1 MHRASE
7 SGCRSLQRMYR
18 IRWWIAGIF
27 ARFYT
32 LGIFTKVE
40 IIGDVDR
47 SVPTLF
53 VANHFGGFVDAIVVV
68 RALGG
73 LPHIVAKSTL
83 FERLPLRL
91 LLRMMGVVPVYRRA
105 DTADQSKNRGS
116 FDEVAAVL
124 AKGRSVLI
132 FPEGTVTDT
141 QELQTIRTG
150 AARMALTAIAQGTEN
165 LQIVPVGITYEDK
178 VSSRSR
184 VLVEIGDPLTGAA
197 ITDIASGSPID
208 SENRGLVTTLT
219 EEIRSRLAAVAPDYG
234 SFIRERT
241 MMLAA
246 SIHLRTTMTTAFV
259 EPTMAALRTVAQR
272 LGNATRNDDG
282 PALPATADYQ
292 LALAACGLED
302 HQIQPLATA
311 GRLARLSIRKAVIII
326 IISPLALF
334 GLVAN
339 IIPILL
345 VIAIGA
351 VIKEPVSKGTARVL
365 AGIVLFPVAWAI
377 LISRNDFDYVWVTV
391 VLLFLGVILLVI
403 AVAQV
408 LDLFEAATGWWA
420 VRNHLG
426 LLPELRELRSDA
438 EAELASLIGEPG

>member
-1 MHRASE
+1 
-7 SGCRSLQRMYR
+7 MYR
-18 IRWWIAGIF
+18 LRWWIAGVI

-40 IIGDVDR
+40 IIDDVDT
-47 SVPTLF
+47 SGPTLF
-53 VANHFGGFVDAIVVV
+53 VANHFGGLVDAIVVV

-150 AARMALTAIAQGTEN
+150 AARMALTAIAQGTED
-165 LQIVPVGITYEDK
+165 LQVVPVGITYEDK

-184 VLVEIGDPLTGAA
+184 VLVEIGEPLTGSTVVEIAA
-197 ITDIASGSPID
+197 GSRID
-208 SENRGLVTTLT
+208 PENRDLVATITG
-219 EEIRSRLAAVAPDYG
+219 EIRSRLASVAPDYG

-259 EPTMAALRTVAQR
+259 EPTMAALRAVAQR

-282 PALPATADYQ
+282 AALPATAEYQ
-292 LALAACGLED
+292 LALASCGLED
-302 HQIQPLATA
+302 HQIQPRATV
-311 GRLARLSIRKAVIII
+311 GRLARLSIRKTVIII
-326 IISPLALF
+326 VISPLALF

-345 VIAIGA
+345 VLAVGA
-351 VIKEPVSKGTARVL
+351 LIREPVSKGTARVL
-365 AGIVLFPVAWAI
+365 AGIVLFPISWAL
-377 LISRNDFDYVWVTV
+377 LISFNDFEYVWFTV
-391 VLLFLGVILLVI
+391 VLLFLGVIFLVI

-426 LLPELRELRSDA
+426 LLPELREFRSEA
-438 EAELASLIGEPG
+438 ETELASLIGEPD

>member
-1 MHRASE
+1 
-7 SGCRSLQRMYR
+7 MYR
-18 IRWWIAGIF
+18 IRWWIAGVI

-40 IIGDVDR
+40 IVGDVDT
-47 SVPTLF
+47 SGPTLF
-53 VANHFGGFVDAIVVV
+53 VANHFGGLVDAIVVV

-91 LLRMMGVVPVYRRA
+91 VLRMMGVVPVYRRA

-116 FDEVAAVL
+116 FDGVAAVL

-150 AARMALTAIAQGTEN
+150 AARMALTAIAQGTD
-165 LQIVPVGITYEDK
+165 LRIVPVGITYEDK

-184 VLVEIGDPLTGAA
+184 VLVEIGEPVTAPAVIDVAAGRAIDP
-197 ITDIASGSPID
+197 
-208 SENRGLVTTLT
+208 ENRDLVATIT
-219 EEIRSRLAAVAPDYG
+219 EEIRARLASVAPDYG

-246 SIHLRTTMTTAFV
+246 SIHLRTVMTAAFV
-259 EPTMAALRTVAQR
+259 EPSMAALRRVAQR
-272 LGNATRNDDG
+272 LGNATRNDDR
-282 PALPATADYQ
+282 ALPATADYQ
-292 LALAACGLED
+292 LALAGCGLED
-302 HQIQPLATA
+302 HQIQPRATV
-311 GRLARLSIRKAVIII
+311 GRLARLSVRKAIII
-326 IISPLALF
+326 IVISPLALF

-339 IIPILL
+339 IIPIL
-345 VIAIGA
+345 VILTVGA

-365 AGIVLFPVAWAI
+365 AGIVLFPISWAL
-377 LISRNDFDYVWVTV
+377 LISFNDFEYVWFTV

-403 AVAQV
+403 AVGQI

-426 LLPELRELRSDA
+426 LLPELRELRSVA
-438 EAELASLIGEPG
+438 EAELASLIGESD

>member
-1 MHRASE
+1 
-7 SGCRSLQRMYR
+7 MYR
-18 IRWWIAGIF
+18 LRWWIAGVI

-40 IIGDVDR
+40 IIGDVDTSR
-47 SVPTLF
+47 PTLF
-53 VANHFGGFVDAIVVV
+53 VANHFGGLVDAIVVV

-91 LLRMMGVVPVYRRA
+91 VLRMMGVVPVYRRA

-150 AARMALTAIAQGTEN
+150 AARMALTAIAGGTDD

-184 VLVEIGDPLTGAA
+184 VLVEIGEPLTRPTVTDLAA
-197 ITDIASGSPID
+197 GGEID
-208 SENRGLVTTLT
+208 PGNRHLVTAIT

-234 SFIRERT
+234 SLIRERT

-246 SIHLRTTMTTAFV
+246 SIHLRTAMTTAFV
-259 EPTMAALRTVAQR
+259 EPTMAALRGVAQR
-272 LGNATRNDDG
+272 LGNATRGDDR
-282 PALPATADYQ
+282 ALPATADYQ

-302 HQIQPLATA
+302 HQIQPQATA
-311 GRLARLSIRKAVIII
+311 GRLARLSVRKAVIVIL
-326 IISPLALF
+326 ISPLALF

-339 IIPILL
+339 IIPILI
-345 VIAIGA
+345 VIAVGA
-351 VIKEPVSKGTARVL
+351 LIKEPVSKGTARVL
-365 AGIVLFPVAWAI
+365 AGIVLFPVAWGI
-377 LISRNDFDYVWVTV
+377 LIARNDFDHVWLTV
-391 VLLFLGVILLVI
+391 VLLFASVILLVI
-403 AVAQV
+403 AVGQV

-426 LLPELRELRSDA
+426 MLPELRDLRSDA
-438 EAELASLIGEPG
+438 EAELSSMVAEPG

>member
-1 MHRASE
+1 
-7 SGCRSLQRMYR
+7 MYR
-18 IRWWIAGIF
+18 LRWWIAGVI

-40 IIGDVDR
+40 IIGEVDTSR
-47 SVPTLF
+47 PTLF

-91 LLRMMGVVPVYRRA
+91 ILKMLGVVPVYRRA

-150 AARMALTAIAQGTEN
+150 AARMALTAIAQGTDD
-165 LQIVPVGITYEDK
+165 LRVAPVGITYEDK

-184 VLVEIGDPLTGAA
+184 VLVEIGEPLTAA
-197 ITDIASGSPID
+197 DIIDISAGSPID
-208 SENRGLVTTLT
+208 PENRDLVATIT

-234 SFIRERT
+234 SYIRERT

-246 SIHLRTTMTTAFV
+246 SIHLRTVMTTAFV
-259 EPTMAALRTVAQR
+259 EPSMAALRKAAQH
-272 LGNATRNDDG
+272 LGNATRNDDR
-282 PALPATADYQ
+282 ALPATADYQ
-292 LALAACGLED
+292 LALAGCGLED
-302 HQIQPLATA
+302 HQIQPRATV
-311 GRLARLSIRKAVIII
+311 GRLARLSVRKAIII
-326 IISPLALF
+326 IVISPLALF

-345 VIAIGA
+345 ILAVGA

-365 AGIVLFPVAWAI
+365 AGIVLFPISWAL
-377 LISRNDFDYVWVTV
+377 LISFNDFEYVWFTV

-403 AVAQV
+403 AVGQV
-408 LDLFEAATGWWA
+408 FDLFEAATGWWA

-426 LLPELRELRSDA
+426 LLPELRELRSEA
-438 EAELASLIGEPG
+438 EGELASLVGEPN

>member
-1 MHRASE
+1 
-7 SGCRSLQRMYR
+7 MYR
-18 IRWWIAGIF
+18 IRWWIAGAM

-40 IIGDVDR
+40 VIGGADT
-47 SVPTLF
+47 SGPTLF
-53 VANHFGGFVDAIVVV
+53 VANHFGGLVDAIVVV

-91 LLRMMGVVPVYRRA
+91 VLRAMGVVPVYRRV

-116 FDEVAAVL
+116 FDEVATVL

-150 AARMALTAIAQGTEN
+150 AARMALTAVAQGTGD

-184 VLVEIGDPLTGAA
+184 VLVEIGEPLTATA
-197 ITDIASGSPID
+197 VVDIAAGGTID
-208 SENRGLVTTLT
+208 PENRDLVATIT
-219 EEIRSRLAAVAPDYG
+219 EEIRARLAAVAPDYG

-246 SIHLRTTMTTAFV
+246 SIHLRTAMTTAFV
-259 EPTMAALRTVAQR
+259 EPTMAALRRVAQR
-272 LGNATRNDDG
+272 LGNATRNDDRG
-282 PALPATADYQ
+282 ALSATAGYQ
-292 LALAACGLED
+292 LALAGCGLED
-302 HQIQPLATA
+302 HQIQPRATA
-311 GRLARLSIRKAVIII
+311 GRLARLSVRKAVIII
-326 IISPLALF
+326 LISPLAFF
-334 GLVAN
+334 GLTAN

-345 VIAIGA
+345 VIAVGA

-365 AGIVLFPVAWAI
+365 AGMVLFPLSWAL
-377 LISRNDFDYVWVTV
+377 LISLNDFEYGWITV

-403 AVAQV
+403 AVGQI

-426 LLPELRELRSDA
+426 LLPELRELRSEA
-438 EAELASLIGEPG
+438 EAELASLIGDPDESHARSR